1 MCCMGSEAAWAEFR
15 EWPSPVLLE
24 VMRVHK
30 DGTIRS
36 PLSWLKPS
44 GLSLHSVPRHMHKA
58 QRQRTTSGDGHGRQA
73 PPYLPFHPAPSIP
86 TQAS

>member
-1 MCCMGSEAAWAEFR
+1 MSSEAAWAEFR

-24 VMRVHK
+24 IMSVHK
-30 DGTIRS
+30 GGTIWS

-44 GLSLHSVPRHMHKA
+44 GLSLYFLPRNMHKA
-58 QRQRTTSGDGHGRQA
+58 QRQRTTSGDGQGRQA

-86 TQAS
+86 TLVP